1 MASLYIWGYIAT
13 TTFIL
18 LSRGRAARIEIES
31 QYASH
36 ALPTPPSSR
45 PTSLASLPLWVW
57 KPPTLVEE
65 PGLAYEPSR
74 RSTTEPGS
82 SDSHKPTL
90 RPLAARRIGRV
101 AYLCN
106 ILHTHSRVWI
116 TLNKLLYAPLRYRL
130 PG

>member
-1 MASLYIWGYIAT
+1 M
-13 TTFIL
+13 
-18 LSRGRAARIEIES
+18 
-31 QYASH
+31 
-36 ALPTPPSSR
+36 
-45 PTSLASLPLWVW
+45 
-57 KPPTLVEE
+57 PPTLVEE
-65 PGLAYEPSR
+65 LGLAYEPSR

-130 PG
+130 PGPDIHQGERLCARLLPSVLRVSEKNSSRKP